1 MSTNPVQDE
10 IIQEVSNARVEG
22 RVGRRS
28 SFEVTINGKQVF
40 SKLAQNGFPVYEK
53 IVEEVIKA
61 SKGVEV
67 SEVAE
72 VQSSKCV
79 IS

>member
-1 MSTNPVQDE
+1 M
-10 IIQEVSNARVEG
+10 QEVSNARVEG

-53 IVEEVIKA
+53 IVEEVVKA

-67 SEVAE
+67 SEVTD
-72 VQSSKCV
+72 VQSSQCV